1 MYYNKIPVETIKEIQ
16 PLFNEVI
23 SYSQGIDINKIHS
36 DKTFANWALNKVFF
50 YRAFGNQCI
59 HEFGEVE
66 VHMSMQAKEN
76 EFQSFI
82 RWLNRTHN
90 YKVISCLTTY
100 LLDKITP
107 KEFFENKTDKILNIK
122 TYDEEEKTLPA
133 GTKVIRAFKF
143 FISDEIKL
151 RQIQDK
157 ASEIIQQDKTKG
169 VLCLSI
175 HPLDFLSLSENASNW
190 RSCHALDGEFRAGN
204 LSYLMDKSTIV
215 AYIKSKEDKKIP
227 RFPFP
232 WNDKKWRNLLFFDEC
247 HTTIFAGRPYPYSS
261 LGALTEVKKALG
273 QLPTFDAA
281 AQSNWRQDRII
292 NLAYETYNE
301 ETEERNKTSLL
312 EDEAATEV
320 FILERHMNKFIYNP
334 SSQSIHSIESLMK
347 ENQNQFCHYND
358 LLYSSTYFPL
368 YLSLSHYPF
377 LKPKGFEIGHEA
389 YCLVNE
395 NHIIDPERRTD
406 LMICDDCAEEYD
418 PSFQIQCACC
428 GNSVSS
434 EDAIYVEDVDMYVCS
449 RCYEHNMGTC
459 GHCGR
464 NVPINFLYTNKN
476 NSEQHLCLA
485 CLFNKN
491 EEERKE
497 WRLII

>member
-59 HEFGEVE
+59 REFGEVE

-90 YKVISCLTTY
+90 YKVISYLTTY

-334 SSQSIHSIESLMK
+334 STQSIHSIESLMK

-368 YLSLSHYPF
+368 YLSLSHYSF
-377 LKPKGFEIGHEA
+377 LRPKGFEIGHEA

-434 EDAIYVEDVDMYVCS
+434 EDAVYVEDIDMYVCS

-476 NSEQHLCLA
+476 NSEQHLCSA
-485 CLFNKN
+485 CWFNKN
-491 EEERKE
+491 GEERKE
-497 WRLII
+497 WQLII